1 MFQQLKYVIRSDNL
15 ISIEKMDINNPFF
28 FIDEFTSFT
37 KHVKTINMS
46 NISIKKKKILQYKI
60 PLK

>member
-28 FIDEFTSFT
+28 YRRIYFI
-37 KHVKTINMS
+37 HKTRQN
-46 NISIKKKKILQYKI
+46 N
-60 PLK
+60 